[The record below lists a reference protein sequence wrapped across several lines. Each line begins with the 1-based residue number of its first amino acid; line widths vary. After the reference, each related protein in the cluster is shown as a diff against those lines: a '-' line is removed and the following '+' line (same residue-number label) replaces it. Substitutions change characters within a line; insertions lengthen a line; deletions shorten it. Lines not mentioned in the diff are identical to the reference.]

1 MAKDLLRE
9 MKLRE
14 LNSYQ
19 WQEDIIKPLSNEFKT
34 STGDMNEIFLEK
46 LDMSQIDALHA
57 TFESSKP
64 EALYRKLYV
73 DLHLHWF
80 IEVLNIINIEEA
92 NKIILPLAKKI
103 LKNNTSYDVALTE
116 GRSELLEL
124 LRGL

>member
-57 TFESSKP
+57 TFESSKH